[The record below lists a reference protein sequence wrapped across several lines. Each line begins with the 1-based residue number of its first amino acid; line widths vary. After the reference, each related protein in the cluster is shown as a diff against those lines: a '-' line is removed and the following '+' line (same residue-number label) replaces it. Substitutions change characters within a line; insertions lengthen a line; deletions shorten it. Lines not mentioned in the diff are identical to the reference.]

1 MRRFDWFKLAVSL
14 LLPQLAGGIGALFT
28 SPAIPGWYSQLIKP
42 SFTPPSWL
50 FGPAWTALFVMMGVA
65 LFLVWQSRAPRQL
78 ARAAYV
84 TFGVQLGL
92 NVLWSALFFGLRQP
106 LWAFAEI
113 VVLWL
118 AILATILMFGRVRPA
133 AAWLLVPYLAW
144 VTFASCLN
152 YAIVL
157 AN

>member
-1 MRRFDWFKLAVSL
+1 MRRSDWYKLIVSL

-28 SPAIPGWYSQLIKP
+28 SPAIPSWYSQLAKP

-50 FGPAWTALFVMMGVA
+50 FGPAWTALFLLMGIA
-65 LFLVWQSRAPRQL
+65 LFLVWRSRASRQL
-78 ARAAYV
+78 VRAAYV
-84 TFGVQLGL
+84 MFGVQLGL

-113 VVLWL
+113 AMLWV
-118 AILATILMFGRVRPA
+118 AILATILTFSRVRTT
-133 AAWLLVPYLAW
+133 AAWLLAPYLGW
-144 VTFASCLN
+144 VTFAACLN
-152 YAIVL
+152 YAIAV